1 MSTCLELL
9 KEIEK
14 AIKTGSKELILIT
27 SSNKKSLE
35 NHFNRNFE
43 LEYSLDKNRKYELLK
58 NDEKYNSRKYK
69 LSGAH
74 RGFEKSERCFIIKNN
89 LSCFLILCIFNKS

>member
-1 MSTCLELL
+1 MGVGYIIPFSNKAMSTCLELL

-69 LSGAH
+69 LFLYSQ
-74 RGFEKSERCFIIKNN
+74 N
-89 LSCFLILCIFNKS
+89 L

>member
-69 LSGAH
+69 LFLYSQ
-74 RGFEKSERCFIIKNN
+74 N
-89 LSCFLILCIFNKS
+89 L